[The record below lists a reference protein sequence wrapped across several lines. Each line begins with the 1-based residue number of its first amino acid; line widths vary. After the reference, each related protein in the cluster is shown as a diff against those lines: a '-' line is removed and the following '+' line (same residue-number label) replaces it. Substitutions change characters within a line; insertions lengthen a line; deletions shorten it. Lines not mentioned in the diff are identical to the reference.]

1 MTLYRAIFTLGSWT
15 MASRVLGFCR
25 DVLIAGVIGAGM
37 IADVF
42 FVAFKFPNFFRRLFA
57 EGAFNAAFVPLFSE
71 RLTKDGRFSAKL
83 FAEEVASV
91 LVSILAAFTLLA
103 LLLMPWLMLLI
114 APGFSEQP
122 VKFQLAVE
130 LTRLTFPYLLFMAL
144 LSLLGGMLNA
154 LERFAATAAA
164 PILLNIILISVLLLV
179 RAEILPAPGYALAWG
194 VCLAGAGQF
203 IWLAIAC
210 HRAGLMIRLP
220 WPRLTPGVK
229 RLLLLMVPGIIG
241 AGVVQINLVVDIILA
256 TLLAEGSV
264 SWLYYADRIN
274 QLPLGVVGIA
284 VGVAL
289 LPMLSRQLNAGETEA
304 AMNTQNRA
312 IEFSLILCIP
322 AAAAL
327 AVLAEPIATVLFQ
340 RGQFSPS
347 DTKATA
353 QALAA
358 FAFGLPAFVLIKAI
372 VPGFFARQDTTT
384 PVKIAVAAMAVNI
397 GLAVMLMQV
406 LAHAGI
412 ALATALSAW
421 INVLALGIVLIRRGH
436 FRVDARLMNRSPKV
450 LLSAAIMAVGLW
462 LGADQMRAVFAST
475 ELMRAAGLGLLM
487 TGGLILYSGCAQLTG
502 AMRLADLKRAL
513 KRS

>member
-1 MTLYRAIFTLGSWT
+1 MTLYRAIFTLGGWT
-15 MASRVLGFCR
+15 MASRILGFCR

-37 IADVF
+37 IADAF

-57 EGAFNAAFVPLFSE
+57 EGAFNAAFVPLFAE
-71 RLTKDGRFSAKL
+71 RLTKEGTFSAKL
-83 FAEEVASV
+83 FAEQVATV
-91 LVSILAAFTLLA
+91 LVSILTAFTLLA

-122 VKFQLAVE
+122 EKFQLAVE

-154 LERFAATAAA
+154 LERFAATASA
-164 PILLNIILISVLLLV
+164 PILLNIILIAALLLV
-179 RAEILPAPGYALAWG
+179 RAGVLPAPGHALAWG
-194 VCLAGAGQF
+194 VCLAGVGQF

-229 RLLLLMVPGIIG
+229 RLLALMVPGIIG

-289 LPMLSRQLNAGETEA
+289 LPMLSRQLSAGDTEA
-304 AMNTQNRA
+304 AMDTQNRA

-340 RGQFSPS
+340 RGQFSVS
-347 DTKATA
+347 DTQATA
-353 QALAA
+353 QALMA

-372 VPGFFARQDTTT
+372 VPGFFARQDTAT
-384 PVKIAVAAMAVNI
+384 PVKIAVVAVVVNI
-397 GLAVMLMQV
+397 GLAVTLMQV

-421 INVLALGIVLIRRGH
+421 LNAFALGIVLIRRGH
-436 FRVDARLMNRSPKV
+436 FRVDAQLMSRSPKV
-450 LLSAAIMAVGLW
+450 VLCAGIM
-462 LGADQMRAVFAST
+462 
-475 ELMRAAGLGLLM
+475 AAGLWFGAGQMKEAFANTEVIRAVSLTLLVV
-487 TGGLILYSGCAQLTG
+487 GGLILFFGCAQLTG
-502 AMRLADLKRAL
+502 AMRFADLRRAL

>member
-1 MTLYRAIFTLGSWT
+1 MLYRAIFALGGWT
-15 MASRVLGFCR
+15 MASRILGFCR
-25 DVLIAGVIGAGM
+25 DVLVAGVIGAGM
-37 IADVF
+37 IADAF

-57 EGAFNAAFVPLFSE
+57 EGAFNAAFVPLFSQ
-71 RLTKDGRFSAKL
+71 RLTQEGRFSAKL
-83 FAEEVASV
+83 FAEQVASM

-122 VKFQLAVE
+122 EKFQLAVE

-154 LERFAATAAA
+154 LDRFAATAAA
-164 PILLNIILISVLLLV
+164 PILLNIIMIAVLLMV
-179 RAEILPAPGYALAWG
+179 RVGILAAPGQALAWG

-220 WPRLTPGVK
+220 RPRLTPGVR
-229 RLLLLMVPGIIG
+229 RLLILMVPGIIG
-241 AGVVQINLVVDIILA
+241 AGIVQINLVVDIILA

-289 LPMLSRQLNAGETEA
+289 LPMLSRQLNAGETDA

-312 IEFSLILCIP
+312 IEFSLVLCIP

-340 RGQFSPS
+340 RGQFSTE
-347 DTKATA
+347 DAKATA

-358 FAFGLPAFVLIKAI
+358 FAFGLPAFVLIKAV
-372 VPGFFARQDTTT
+372 VPGFFARQDTAT
-384 PVKIAVAAMAVNI
+384 PVKIAVVAMVVNI
-397 GLAVMLMQV
+397 GLAMILMQF

-421 INVLALGIVLIRRGH
+421 LNVLALGVVLIRRGH
-436 FRVDARLMNRSPKV
+436 FQADGQLKSRSTKV
-450 LLSAAIMAVGLW
+450 IVSAAIMAAGLW
-462 LGADQMRAVFAST
+462 FGADQMRAIFEST
-475 ELMRAAGLGLLM
+475 ELIRAVALTSLVA
-487 TGGLILYSGCAQLTG
+487 GGLILFFGCAQLTG
-502 AMRLADLKRAL
+502 AIRIADLKYAL
-513 KRS
+513 RRS